1 MNTEYSRKKRSLLI
15 KEVYN
20 ISGQHVSRWQLKLI
34 LLFDRYLKLVKILTT
49 VYSVKR
55 DIKFD

>member
-1 MNTEYSRKKRSLLI
+1 MNAEYSGNKRSLLI

-20 ISGQHVSRWQLKLI
+20 ISGQHVARWQLKLI
-34 LLFDRYLKLVKILTT
+34 LLCDRYLKLVKILTT